1 MNKRT
6 NNDLQKTAQNEQHEP
21 TLTTGGEL
29 RYTNGF
35 AVPAPLGIPVA

>member
-6 NNDLQKTAQNEQHEP
+6 NNDLQKTAQNEQQQP
-21 TLTTGGEL
+21 GVNSDTP
-29 RYTNGF
+29 NGF